1 MIDWV
6 PGTKKR
12 AGSDSPMSGEGRR
25 ILNLNLKLNL
35 KLNGVGMGEML
46 KMEGRKLSE
55 NWG

>member
-1 MIDWV
+1 
-6 PGTKKR
+6 
-12 AGSDSPMSGEGRR
+12 
-25 ILNLNLKLNL
+25 LKLNL

>member
-25 ILNLNLKLNL
+25 ILNLNLKLN
-35 KLNGVGMGEML
+35 GVGMGEIL